1 MGLALMSL
9 TTPGLAK
16 NLLNT
21 DLTGEDD
28 GDEVLDGMHADAP
41 ELAPITLHLTPAVC
55 GVRLDKVLSSLVT
68 QYSRSRMQQWI
79 EGGHVL
85 VDGVVARTK
94 MTAFGDET
102 IVITPQAAPEDEAFR
117 PEPMA
122 LDIVHEDAAIIVI
135 NKPAGLVVHPA
146 AGNWSG
152 TLLNGLLHHYP
163 PLAGVPRAGIV
174 HRLDKDTSGLMVVA
188 KSLTAHTDLVRQLQ
202 ARTVKRQYLAMVWG
216 TPQLNGTVDAAMA
229 RHARDR
235 IKMAVSES
243 LSAKSAITHYERL
256 ATGLIDRKAVSLM
269 RCRLETGRTHQI
281 RVHMQ
286 SLGFA
291 LVGDALYGKAHLMTI
306 FPRQALHACRLGL
319 VHPESGEPCEWMV
332 DLPPDFAELIVRAG
346 IDIAAINAM
355 NV

>member
-1 MGLALMSL
+1 MSL
-9 TTPGLAK
+9 TTPGMAK

-21 DLTGEDD
+21 DLTGEDE
-28 GDEVLDGMHADAP
+28 GEEVLDGMDAGAL
-41 ELAPITLHLTPAVC
+41 ELAQITLHLTPAVC

-102 IVITPQAAPEDEAFR
+102 IVITPQAAPEDEAFK
-117 PEPMA
+117 PEAMA
-122 LDIVHEDAAIIVI
+122 LDIVHEDAAVIVI

-163 PLAGVPRAGIV
+163 PLTGVPRAGIV

-229 RHARDR
+229 RHPRDR

-243 LSAKSAITHYERL
+243 LSAKPAITHYERL
-256 ATGLIDRKAVSLM
+256 ATGVIDGKAVSLM

-291 LVGDALYGKAHLMTI
+291 LVGDALYGKAHLVPV
-306 FPRQALHACRLGL
+306 FPRQACRLGL
-319 VHPESGEPCEWMV
+319 VHPDSGEPCEWMV
-332 DLPPDFAELIVRAG
+332 DLPPDFAGLITRAQ
-346 IDIAAINAM
+346 IDIAAVNAM
-355 NV
+355 NI